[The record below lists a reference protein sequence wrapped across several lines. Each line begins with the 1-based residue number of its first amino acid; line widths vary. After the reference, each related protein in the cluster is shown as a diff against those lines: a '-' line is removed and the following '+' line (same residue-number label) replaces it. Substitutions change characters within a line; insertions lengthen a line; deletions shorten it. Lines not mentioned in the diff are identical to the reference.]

1 MDLRKLAL
9 FLAVVDEGGF
19 TRAAESAFVSQP
31 SVSQAI
37 RELEA
42 ELGTALFHRVRRR
55 VVLTAAGEALVGP
68 ARQALREVESARAA
82 VQAVAGLESGRL
94 DLCAL
99 PTLAVDPVAP
109 LVGAFRTAH
118 PGVTVRLADAEG
130 PPEVAS
136 SVGSGDV
143 ELGITV
149 ETAATTG
156 LRSLALGRQELLA
169 VLPPG
174 TSPPARA
181 LTAVELAGHPIV
193 ATPRGTSTRALL
205 DDALARASD
214 VTVDFAVV
222 TAQREAV
229 MPLVVA
235 GAGATL
241 LPRPLADIAARLGA
255 VVVPMRPK
263 VTRAVVAVHRD
274 GALSPAAAAFLGAS
288 RN

>member
-1 MDLRKLAL
+1 M

-31 SVSQAI
+31 SVSQAV
-37 RELEA
+37 RELET
-42 ELGTALFHRVRRR
+42 ELGTPLFHRVGRG
-55 VVLTAAGEALVGP
+55 VALTAAGEALVGP
-68 ARQALREVESARAA
+68 ARQALRDVEVARAA
-82 VQAVAGLESGRL
+82 VEEVRGLESGHL

-130 PPEVAS
+130 PPEVSTAVS
-136 SVGSGDV
+136 SGDV
-143 ELGITV
+143 EIGITV
-149 ETAATTG
+149 ETPATER
-156 LRSLALGRQELLA
+156 LHAVALGRQELVA

-174 TSPPARA
+174 SVPPARS
-181 LTAVELAGHPIV
+181 LTAVELARYPIV

-205 DDALARASD
+205 DDALAAAE

-222 TAQREAV
+222 TEQREAV

-235 GAGATL
+235 GSGATL
-241 LPRPLADIAARLGA
+241 LAQPLADIAARLGA
-255 VVVPMRPK
+255 VVVAMRPR
-263 VTRAVVAVHRD
+263 VTRVVIAVHRD
-274 GALSPAAAAFLGAS
+274 GPLSPAAAAFLGGAD
-288 RN
+288 N

>member
-1 MDLRKLAL
+1 MDLRRLRL

-31 SVSQAI
+31 SVSQAV
-37 RELEA
+37 RELET
-42 ELGTALFHRVRRR
+42 ELGTPLFHRVGRG
-55 VVLTAAGEALVGP
+55 VVLSAAGEALVGP
-68 ARQALREVESARAA
+68 ARQALRDVEAARAA
-82 VQAVAGLESGRL
+82 VEEVRGLESGHL

-118 PGVTVRLADAEG
+118 PGITVRLADAEG
-130 PPEVAS
+130 PPEV
-136 SVGSGDV
+136 SVAVSSGDV
-143 ELGITV
+143 EIGITV
-149 ETAATTG
+149 ETTATEG
-156 LRSLALGRQELLA
+156 LRAVGLGRQELVA

-174 TSPPARA
+174 SALPSRA
-181 LTAVELAGHPIV
+181 LTAVELARHPLV

-205 DDALARASD
+205 DDALAAAE

-241 LPRPLADIAARLGA
+241 LPQPLADIAARLGA
-255 VVVPMRPK
+255 VVVPMRPR

-274 GALSPAAAAFLGAS
+274 GPLSPAAAAFLGAAD
-288 RN
+288 N